1 MASCRNHLLKM
12 IPSISSIT
20 SWIPMLVLFS
30 VLQDLKGL
38 SACQV
43 DNFNVMNVRGALWCL
58 GRFCTASTEAERPSI
73 INQTK
78 TKRQR
83 AATHTAAEAEASTE
97 KARAEEG
104 AAAAADAEAAGE
116 AAWPG
121 PKCSK
126 YHEPTK
132 GHTTGRPGPQCTAL
146 PSPERA
152 RGSFHTAVEVEE
164 AH

>member
-1 MASCRNHLLKM
+1 MEKRAAD
-12 IPSISSIT
+12 PA
-20 SWIPMLVLFS
+20 V
-30 VLQDLKGL
+30 
-38 SACQV
+38 
-43 DNFNVMNVRGALWCL
+43 
-58 GRFCTASTEAERPSI
+58 
-73 INQTK
+73 
-78 TKRQR
+78 RQR
-83 AATHTAAEAEASTE
+83 AATHTAAEAEGSTE
-97 KARAEEG
+97 KARAEEA

-146 PSPERA
+146 LSPERA

-164 AH
+164 AYQVKEDWPPLEAFRLMLNCDNNKHDAYCCSMPEKMDQAPSPLPAKVYHPHI